1 MKTLST
7 LIALCLLPVPAMA
20 QNIGDQFR
28 CPGPE
33 GLPDVLATVG
43 RTDMLSELVGEPVA
57 PDATILHLQ
66 LVGDEPAL
74 PLVPHAPFT
83 QAAVAECVALPVS
96 VPFDLAAFGT
106 GFDRYR
112 AEVRA
117 GDAGYFQISPAEA
130 YWLTIGG
137 LDDGG

>member
-1 MKTLST
+1 MNTL
-7 LIALCLLPVPAMA
+7 LALAIAAAPLAGPALA

-33 GLPDVLATVG
+33 DLPDVLVTVG
-43 RTDMLSELVGEPVA
+43 RTDMLSELLGEPVEVEE
-57 PDATILHLQ
+57 TILHLQ
-66 LVGDEPAL
+66 LVGAEPEL
-74 PLVPHAPFT
+74 PLVPHAPFV
-83 QAAVAECVALPVS
+83 QSAIAECVPVRTA
-96 VPFDLAAFGT
+96 PFERAAFGT
-106 GFDRYR
+106 GFDAYK
-112 AEVRA
+112 AEVRS